1 VLYGGAMDPH
11 PTTPPADGPSEE
23 RALAAARASA
33 HKRTEPGTP
42 PRRRLEAAHAQEA
55 ILAAAESL
63 LVASGPE
70 ALRLTEIASRAGVSH
85 PNVLYH
91 FGSVAELQRQLAQRI
106 AVRLAG
112 EVARIFSGDEGLAK
126 PIDRAIA
133 ETFEAFDERGYA
145 RLLAW
150 LALSQNEPTWDALG
164 ANLDV
169 LRAAIVAHPALR
181 GEANVERRRRVVSV
195 IEARDR
201 RSARLRPNRPHP
213 RNASR
218 TRPAPPER
226 RALSQRAPNRGQH
239 APRNNRNGGMN
250 HVFGSVNGL
259 KRVPSSASIGSG

>member
-1 VLYGGAMDPH
+1 MLYGEGMASH
-11 PTTPPADGPSEE
+11 PTSPPADSP
-23 RALAAARASA
+23 AATFATAAPASA
-33 HKRTEPGTP
+33 RKRTDPGAT

-55 ILAAAESL
+55 ILAAAEAL

-164 ANLDV
+164 ANLEV
-169 LRAAIVAHPALR
+169 LRAAIVVHPALG
-181 GEANVERRRRVVSV
+181 GEANVERRRRIVSV
-195 IEARDR
+195 IELVIAAALGYGIIGRTLETLVEPDPQ
-201 RSARLRPNRPHP
+201 RPNVARF
-213 RNASR
+213 
-218 TRPAPPER
+218 
-226 RALSQRAPNRGQH
+226 LSELLIA
-239 APRNNRNGGMN
+239 
-250 HVFGSVNGL
+250 VNTPQ
-259 KRVPSSASIGSG
+259 KP